1 MKFMLNVQCII
12 HLILMLVKRFL
23 NVLVKI
29 TDLDQAF
36 ATWSRFTEWALP
48 SSGQNIDVA
57 TYFPNETLI
66 ITLMPK
72 REKILPM
79 MPIF

>member
-1 MKFMLNVQCII
+1 MQINWKQ
-12 HLILMLVKRFL
+12 
-23 NVLVKI
+23 VLQYDQVNQI

-36 ATWSRFTEWALP
+36 ATLSRFTEWALP